1 MSLCSQWILLLVFL
15 FAFFIFHCRS
25 FSPSICTNSH
35 RQYKIFTLFFQRNSS
50 ALFFISRSIG
60 SSWQFGTNYFCLV
73 VFINFVISLWRSYAH
88 IVKCRKN
95 RLKSWLWSGSWHFN
109 FSRPFKNARNPKIAL
124 VIYLKTLCV
133 LINTLIKR
141 IKCGRV
147 YERIK
152 IFNCSLNSNRQEK
165 SKIFSF
171 LLKH

>member
-1 MSLCSQWILLLVFL
+1 MSIVIWFHLTCSTDGIFYVT
-15 FAFFIFHCRS
+15 FIV
-25 FSPSICTNSH
+25 
-35 RQYKIFTLFFQRNSS
+35 
-50 ALFFISRSIG
+50 
-60 SSWQFGTNYFCLV
+60 SSWQFWTNYFCLV

-88 IVKCRKN
+88 IVIKCRKN

-124 VIYLKTLCV
+124 VIYLKPLCV

>member
-1 MSLCSQWILLLVFL
+1 MGKNQY
-15 FAFFIFHCRS
+15 HE
-25 FSPSICTNSH
+25 FSIWWLKYLT
-35 RQYKIFTLFFQRNSS
+35 F
-50 ALFFISRSIG
+50 IG

-109 FSRPFKNARNPKIAL
+109 FSFSFSFPSFSFLFLFNFSFFQPFKNAGNPKIAL

>member
-1 MSLCSQWILLLVFL
+1 MGKNQY
-15 FAFFIFHCRS
+15 HE
-25 FSPSICTNSH
+25 FSIWWLKYLT
-35 RQYKIFTLFFQRNSS
+35 F
-50 ALFFISRSIG
+50 IG
-60 SSWQFGTNYFCLV
+60 SSWQFWTNYFCLV

-165 SKIFSF
+165 NKIFSF